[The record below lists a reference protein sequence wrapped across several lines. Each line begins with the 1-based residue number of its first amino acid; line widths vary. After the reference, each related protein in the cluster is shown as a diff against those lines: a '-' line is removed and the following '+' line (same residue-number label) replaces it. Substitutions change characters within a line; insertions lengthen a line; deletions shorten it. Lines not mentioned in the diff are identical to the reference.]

1 MLYVVKS
8 IVIDQPF
15 AKVFEFVANPGNLP
29 QWTNAFSDV
38 TGDTAQLKTPAGT
51 VTIGLKTSANPTVG
65 NVDWLLTFPDSNSAV
80 AYSRLSPLAEH
91 QTLYSFTLTP
101 PPAPLEE
108 LEGALA
114 QQATILENEL
124 ITLKALMEA

>member
-1 MLYVVKS
+1 MLYVIKS
-8 IVIDQPF
+8 IVIDQSF

-29 QWTNAFSDV
+29 HWTNAFSDV
-38 TGDTAQLKTPAGT
+38 TEDTAQLKTPTGA
-51 VTIGLKTSANPTVG
+51 VTIDLKTSANPTVG
-65 NVDWLLTFPDSNSAV
+65 NIDWLLTFPDGNSAV
-80 AYSRLSPLAEH
+80 AYSRLSPLSEH
-91 QTLYSFTLTP
+91 HTLYSFTLTP

-124 ITLKALMEA
+124 ITLKALLEA

>member
-1 MLYVVKS
+1 M
-8 IVIDQPF
+8 IDQPF
-15 AKVFEFVANPGNLP
+15 AKVFEFIANPGNLP
-29 QWTNAFSDV
+29 HWTNAFSDV
-38 TGDTAQLKTPAGT
+38 TADTAQLKTPAGT

-65 NVDWLLTFPDSNSAV
+65 NVDWLLTFPDGNTAV

-124 ITLKALMEA
+124 KTLKALLEA